1 MALTDCLTVRAG
13 PGALRHL
20 QQNGFRA
27 DEVRMLVGA
36 SGGAKW
42 LVLAGLDKRIVSE
55 IAPHFSTPVHL
66 LGSSIGSWR
75 FACYA
80 SADPLAALGRFA
92 ERYIHENYGEKPTAN
107 DISRIGEAMIR
118 TILGEGGIDHVVDH
132 PRYRLH
138 VMAVRARHLLASE
151 SRPLLAAGLGVAML
165 ANHVSRR
172 TLGGFFE
179 RALVHDARAMPP
191 AAKASDL
198 PMQHVPLS
206 KDNLVPAILASSAI
220 PFVMRGVTALPG
232 ARPGLYRDGGII
244 DYHFDVP
251 LSFDDGLTLY
261 PHFYPHL
268 TPGWFDKKRPGR
280 KPRAKHLDKVLLIS
294 PSPQFVAE
302 LPGGRIPDRHDFVN
316 LPNDERISRWN
327 TVVSES
333 ERLGDAFMHAIEAQ
347 SLASLA
353 QPLI

>member
-13 PGALRHL
+13 PGAMQHLRER
-20 QQNGFRA
+20 GFQAA
-27 DEVRMLVGA
+27 DVRMMVGA

-55 IAPHFSTPVHL
+55 IAPHFSSPVHL

-80 SADPLAALGRFA
+80 SADPLAALDRFA
-92 ERYIHENYGEKPTAN
+92 ERYIHENYGDKPTAG

-118 TILGEGGIDHVVDH
+118 TILGDGGIEHVVSH
-132 PRYRLH
+132 QCYRPH
-138 VMAVRARHLLASE
+138 IMAVRARHLLASE
-151 SRPLLAAGLGVAML
+151 SRLVLAAGLGVAML

-179 RALVHDARAMPP
+179 RALIHDRRVLPP
-191 AAKASDL
+191 AAQARDL
-198 PMQHVPLS
+198 PLQKIPLS
-206 KDNLVPAILASSAI
+206 EDNLVPAILASSAI
-220 PFVMRGVTALPG
+220 PFVMRGVSPLPG

-251 LSFDDGLTLY
+251 LSFDEGLTLY

-268 TPGWFDKKRPGR
+268 TPGWFDKKRPRR
-280 KPRAKHLDKVLLIS
+280 KPRADYLNNVLLVS
-294 PSPQFVAE
+294 PSPQFVSN

-316 LPNDERISRWN
+316 LDNVERLSRWN
-327 TVVSES
+327 AVVRES
-333 ERLGDAFMHAIEAQ
+333 ERLGDALMDAIAHQ
-347 SLASLA
+347 TLATIA
-353 QPLI
+353 QPLT